1 MTEFDRDECGRICL
15 SSLDFIRILK
25 FNLSGVSHP
34 RVAVAASGEKWGR
47 DNWMSLA
54 RILEEKTN
62 AGIIQLGKEGE
73 EFFGF
78 GKNIIARCDIRESAA
93 VISRCDLIVCE
104 DNEYGALAS
113 AVETP
118 CIVIGSDGF
127 DRETKEI
134 SLAMVIDS
142 IVQLCGNAK
151 DAE

>member
-1 MTEFDRDECGRICL
+1 MSEFDRDECGRICL

-34 RVAVAASGEKWGR
+34 RIAIAAGSEKWGR
-47 DNWMSLA
+47 DNWVSLCG
-54 RILEEKTN
+54 ILEEKTN
-62 AGIIQLGKEGE
+62 AGIIQLGKDGE

-78 GKNIIARCDIRESAA
+78 GKNIIARTDIRESAA
-93 VISRCDLIVCE
+93 VISRCDLVVCE

-127 DRETKEI
+127 DCETEDI

>member
-1 MTEFDRDECGRICL
+1 MNLCG
-15 SSLDFIRILK
+15 
-25 FNLSGVSHP
+25 
-34 RVAVAASGEKWGR
+34 
-47 DNWMSLA
+47 
-54 RILEEKTN
+54 ILEEKTN
-62 AGIIQLGKEGE
+62 AGIIQLGRDGE

-78 GKNIIARCDIRESAA
+78 GKDIIARCDIRESAA
-93 VISRCDLIVCE
+93 VISRCDLVVCE

-127 DRETKEI
+127 GCETEDI

-142 IVQLCGNAK
+142 IVQLCGNSK